1 MTGWLAVVNAT
12 AGGRTRSS
20 RRIASVV
27 DQIRPLMRT
36 TVFSAGPGDA
46 RRLARAAD
54 SYSGIVAIG
63 GDGTLLEIL
72 NGIDGR
78 RQQVAIMPAGRGNSL
93 ARDLALRDFASA
105 VEALRRRDSVAIDLA
120 EVILRDA
127 RGVESRII
135 SASTIAL
142 GYVVA
147 VTTIANR
154 MRGLGRY
161 CYAVAAVI
169 ATRRLIRATLE
180 IAYDDGARSRH
191 DLTGLIVNNT
201 RHVANFVPFPEADCT
216 DGYLDVM
223 ELRAGCVGQ
232 NAHNLFAMRGLTY
245 PAAPIRRVRRL
256 AIVLAQPQSVM
267 IDGEIYQDIAELSV
281 RVMPRALE
289 CLCRAAA

>member
-1 MTGWLAVVNAT
+1 LG
-12 AGGRTRSS
+12 
-20 RRIASVV
+20 
-27 DQIRPLMRT
+27 
-36 TVFSAGPGDA
+36 
-46 RRLARAAD
+46 
-54 SYSGIVAIG
+54 
-63 GDGTLLEIL
+63 
-72 NGIDGR
+72 
-78 RQQVAIMPAGRGNSL
+78 
-93 ARDLALRDFASA
+93 DFASA

-154 MRGLGRY
+154 MRRLGRY

-169 ATRRLIRATLE
+169 ATRRLIRASLE
-180 IAYDDGARSRH
+180 IAYDDGARSRR

-201 RHVANFVPFPEADCT
+201 RHVANFVPFPDADCT

-223 ELRAGCVGQ
+223 ELRAGCFGQ

-281 RVMPRALE
+281 RLMPRALE
-289 CLCRAAA
+289 CLCRTAA